1 MKVKFSNQART
12 QGTFEV
18 EALLGRGF
26 GGHLEAPNGSRG
38 KLMDFTHLQ
47 CIFYVKNDPLLN
59 F

>member
-1 MKVKFSNQART
+1 MDYNQARS

-26 GGHLEAPNGSRG
+26 GGGLEAPNWSRA
-38 KLMDFTHLQ
+38 KDFTHLQ
-47 CIFYVKNDPLLN
+47 YIFNVKNDPLLN